1 MPRANGRSIVG
12 QQLPTWLDVA
22 PCVRLHT
29 PLHVVVRRCGF
40 LGAVAQSSKPVKR
53 LTTCKRTQ
61 QLPTLLRQECC
72 VRVAVVSKRMQ
83 ELPPTRDNMQQGVQ
97 TGATC
102 NIQQCWELLANNV
115 TLFARR
121 FKMIKNYSQR
131 KSMVLDVVIFS
142 TFIQ

>member
-1 MPRANGRSIVG
+1 MKEGGGEGRKPYPLPALLLAPLFSQSLTLDPRSFLLNGTETLAT
-12 QQLPTWLDVA
+12 QA
-22 PCVRLHT
+22 
-29 PLHVVVRRCGF
+29 
-40 LGAVAQSSKPVKR
+40 
-53 LTTCKRTQ
+53 TCKRTQ

-97 TGATC
+97 TDATC

-115 TLFARR
+115 TLFARG
-121 FKMIKNYSQR
+121 FKMIKSYSQR

-142 TFIQ
+142 NFVQ